1 MSDASGRILLPFPP
15 GCTVARLVRREKR
28 FTMVTVDPAT
38 GAELR
43 AHTNNTGSMLGLLRP
58 GTSALLSP
66 APPPRKNGPD
76 RVLRWTLEA
85 LALPGPPLGGNAQA
99 LPGPPLGDN
108 ALALSETPLGGNAL
122 ALPGPAATLKGPMT
136 EPQGPW
142 VGVNTLTPNRLLEAA
157 FSAGLLPE
165 AQGYAQLA
173 REAKT
178 GASRLDALITPEK
191 GSGLPPLYVECK
203 NVTLVLGD
211 QAQFPDAA
219 TERGRKHLAELT
231 RLVHEGCRAALF
243 FLVQRPDGDF
253 FAPAEAIDPDYARA
267 LAVALG
273 AGVEAWVWRASI
285 TGPGTGAGISLAER
299 LPLAPAW
306 AALQRPKEHP
316 LK

>member
-1 MSDASGRILLPFPP
+1 
-15 GCTVARLVRREKR
+15 
-28 FTMVTVDPAT
+28 
-38 GAELR
+38 
-43 AHTNNTGSMLGLLRP
+43 
-58 GTSALLSP
+58 
-66 APPPRKNGPD
+66 
-76 RVLRWTLEA
+76 
-85 LALPGPPLGGNAQA
+85 
-99 LPGPPLGDN
+99 
-108 ALALSETPLGGNAL
+108 
-122 ALPGPAATLKGPMT
+122 
-136 EPQGPW
+136 

-157 FSAGLLPE
+157 FRAGLLPE
-165 AQGYAQLA
+165 AHGYTHLA

-178 GASRLDALITPEK
+178 GASRLDALLTAEQ

-231 RLVHEGCRAALF
+231 RLVQEGARAALF
-243 FLVQRPDGDF
+243 FLVQRPDGNC

-285 TGPGTGAGISLAER
+285 TGPGPGAGISLAER
-299 LPLAPAW
+299 LPLASAW